1 MSQENVELVRRAVDE
16 LNGGE
21 RSEAR
26 IRAVWHQDAEFLPRR
41 SAIEGGYRGIEGF
54 ERWIADTDETFATF
68 EQHYELI
75 DLGERVVAWGNVHV
89 RARGSGIETDIPAG
103 AVLEF
108 RDGKIVRWEDFGSK
122 EKALEAVGLEE

>member
-1 MSQENVELVRRAVDE
+1 MSQKNVELVRRAVDE
-16 LNGGE
+16 LNSGE
-21 RSEAR
+21 RSEER
-26 IRAVWHQDAEFLPRR
+26 IRAVWHRDAEFLPRR

-54 ERWIADTDETFATF
+54 ERWIADTDETFETF

-75 DLGERVVAWGNVHV
+75 DLGERVVAWGTVHV
-89 RARGSGIETDIPAG
+89 QARGSGIETEIPAG

-122 EKALEAVGLEE
+122 EKALEAVGLAE

>member
-1 MSQENVELVRRAVDE
+1 MESG
-16 LNGGE
+16 LNLGE
-21 RSEAR
+21 TSKAR
-26 IRAVWHQDAEFLPRR
+26 VRAVWHPDAEFLPRR

-54 ERWIADTDETFATF
+54 ERWIADTEETFETF

-122 EKALEAVGLEE
+122 EKALKAVGLEE